1 MANEKKIRRR
11 LEEEDN
17 ELYDR
22 FRQAERELGK
32 LLEYSQ
38 GGGHLSYTPHGP
50 SHVAGVERNYDWL
63 LGEEDIRNLNASEC
77 YCLLVATQIHDAL
90 MIPRE
95 IGLESEARQKH
106 ATAPLEYLTEHGT
119 RLGIDPHEA
128 YAISEIVRTHHVDQ
142 ISEVEKRTV
151 LGGTVVELRKLGAC
165 LSMADICH
173 ASSDRAP
180 QIVFEYLNLDSESTK
195 HWRRHLQIGGITRPP
210 GSAELLMSAFHFS
223 EEGELAVREYA
234 EEIDRQLE
242 RIAPYFRNE
251 LLPIAGIELD
261 LRRLSSPVE
270 RDLRFQT
277 DMSAILRILIDGVY
291 ERTDVFIRELVQNAL
306 DATYIRRAQAARRG
320 EPYEPRVTVTGYE
333 DGEGCRGVRVD
344 DNGAGM
350 DFTQIQDM
358 LLLIGGTSTDSS
370 SVRELLGQTTQ
381 KNLIATFG
389 VGLLSCLKVA
399 SRIVIETA
407 KAGATPVRLELR
419 GIDERIV
426 SREATD
432 QEPGTSIFVELSTDY
447 CEQID
452 VGKSAHHYLRMV
464 DQADVRTLRLP
475 WGENTVAMAR
485 GALMAAAATEGTEVS
500 EEAIGPL
507 AQTEVG
513 GEDYRGWIW
522 FPEVKKTEGA
532 PKATGEITVLNDG
545 IYVSTD
551 PSDEWLPKAFQTCDG
566 LLNFSAKSIDLPVS
580 RDRVMQNE
588 LLRVRKRELAARSR
602 RAVAVLSRM
611 SANPFSDETAA
622 LLAMC
627 VFRDASE
634 DEEGELVRE
643 LDDYTVRVAG
653 RRPLMLADLA
663 KLAAASKSLAY
674 VGYPQGNLVGK
685 LTEFDGKLLFHKED
699 DIVSLQSSW
708 LSQQGETVIEAR
720 RPANSDDDLIEIGV
734 IIPYLLAK
742 GIKVIDLNRER
753 PIQGQERSKPL
764 PRESRNLVGTNIKFV
779 EFPGLVSKRAWRI
792 GRESWLN
799 LAHPEIALSYEVL
812 SAESD
817 SPAART
823 AATLVKL
830 AALDFD
836 GVRKD
841 LVAELHD
848 DPT

>member
-1 MANEKKIRRR
+1 LANEKKIRRH
-11 LEEEDN
+11 LEEADS

-63 LGEEDIRNLNASEC
+63 LGEEDILNLNASEC
-77 YCLLVATQIHDAL
+77 YCLLVATQVHDIL

-95 IGLESEARQKH
+95 IGLEREARQKH
-106 ATAPLEYLTEHGT
+106 ATAPLEYLTEHGS
-119 RLGIDPHEA
+119 RLGVNPHEA
-128 YAISEIVRTHHVDQ
+128 YAISEIVRAHHVDH
-142 ISEVEKRTV
+142 ISDVEERTV

-165 LSMADICH
+165 LSVADICH

-180 QIVFEYLNLDSESTK
+180 QIVFEYLNLDPESTK

-210 GSAELLMSAFHFS
+210 GSTELLMSAFHFT
-223 EEGELAVREYA
+223 EEGEAAVREYA

-242 RIAPYFRNE
+242 RVAPYFRNE
-251 LLPIAGIELD
+251 LPPITGVELD
-261 LRRLSSPVE
+261 LRRLNSPVD

-291 ERTDVFIRELVQNAL
+291 ERSDVFVRELVQNAL
-306 DATYIRRAQAARRG
+306 DATYIRQAQAVRRG
-320 EPYEPRVTVTGYE
+320 EPYEPRVTITEYE
-333 DGEGCRGVRVD
+333 DDEGCRGIRVD

-350 DFTQIQDM
+350 DFTQVQDM

-370 SVRELLGQTTQ
+370 SVRELLGQTTR

-426 SREATD
+426 SSEAAE

-447 CEQID
+447 HDRID
-452 VGKSAHHYLRMV
+452 IGESSDHYLRLV

-475 WGENTVAMAR
+475 WDQNTVGMPR
-485 GALMAAAATEGTEVS
+485 GALMAAAATEGTEVH
-500 EEAIGPL
+500 EEAIGAL
-507 AQTEVG
+507 ARTEVG
-513 GEDYRGWIW
+513 GADYRGWIW
-522 FPEVKKTEGA
+522 FPDVSKTESA

-551 PSDEWLPKAFQTCDG
+551 PTDEWLPRAFHTCNG
-566 LLNFSAKSIDLPVS
+566 ILNFSAKSIDLPVS

-588 LLRVRKRELAARSR
+588 ALQVRRRELAARSR
-602 RAVAVLSRM
+602 RAIAQLSNL
-611 SANPFSDETAA
+611 SANPFSVESAA
-622 LLAMC
+622 LLTMAI
-627 VFRDASE
+627 FRDASE
-634 DEEGELVRE
+634 EERGELVRE
-643 LDDYTVRVAG
+643 LDRYTVKVAG
-653 RRPLMLADLA
+653 RRPMSLADLA
-663 KLAAASKSLAY
+663 KLAASTGKLAY

-685 LTEFDGKLLFHKED
+685 LTEFDGKQLFHKED

-720 RPANSDDDLIEIGV
+720 RPANSEDDLIEISV
-734 IIPYLLAK
+734 IVPYLLAN
-742 GIKVIDLNRER
+742 GINVIDLNRER

-764 PRESRNLVGTNIKFV
+764 PRESRNLVGANIKFV

-799 LAHPEIALSYEVL
+799 LAHPDIARSYEVL

-817 SPAART
+817 SPAARA

-830 AALDFD
+830 AALDFE
-836 GVRKD
+836 GVRRD
-841 LVAELHD
+841 LVGEL
-848 DPT
+848 PKGET